1 MKIAVKTLGLDELSP
16 FILEERVIE
25 YMLDDNNTKRLID
38 MNLSEFTNE
47 TSSES
52 PAPGGGSISAL
63 WCYGCCS
70 RYNGC
75 QPFRS

>member
-52 PAPGGGSISAL
+52 PALAVAL
-63 WCYGCCS
+63 FLLIVGLWVLL
-70 RYNGC
+70 
-75 QPFRS
+75 